1 MTSDDIAQ
9 PGRPRSL
16 QTYTALSPEQTET
29 VLALLADA
37 ARTDGQQA
45 VSEQG
50 RLQLRG
56 GEREGVSHLLLSVDG
71 ELVGYA
77 QLEDTDPVEPPAAE
91 LVVHPSHRGNGHGR
105 ALGSALLAASGK
117 RLRVWA
123 HGGHSAARHLAQVL
137 GLTLFRELRQMR
149 RPLSGLDLPDPVL
162 PEGVTVRTFVP
173 GRDDAAWLAVNAAA
187 FAHHPEQGS
196 LTQRDL
202 DDRKAEPWFDP
213 EGFFLAERAGEE
225 GRIVGFPLDQGARRG
240 GPRRGVR
247 PRGEPRRAGRRP
259 RQVPHHDRAA
269 PPGGQGTADGHAL
282 RRRRQQGGRVR
293 LRAAGLRHPRGGPD
307 VPDGDLSR
315 HRMRDR
321 TDSVPPGT
329 PAAGAAHS
337 GTAQR
342 WWTAAHRPSSGV
354 TNSARPSGHSSGVH
368 GGRRGVRVGDH
379 GRGRGTRGAAVAA
392 WARRTGTGRRA
403 HQER

>member
-1 MTSDDIAQ
+1 MTSDAFSR

-16 QTYTALSPEQTET
+16 QTYTVLDQAQVDA
-29 VLALLADA
+29 VLALLDEA
-37 ARTDGQQA
+37 ARADGQQA

-56 GEREGVSHLLLSVDG
+56 GEREGVSHLLLTVDE

-91 LVVHPSHRGNGHGR
+91 LVVHPSYRGQGHGR
-105 ALGSALLAASGK
+105 ALGTALLAASGK

-162 PEGVTVRTFVP
+162 PEGVTVRTFEP
-173 GRDDAAWLAVNAAA
+173 GRDDAAWLALNAAA

-213 EGFFLAERAGEE
+213 EGFFLAERDGRLTGFHWTKVHADEGLGEVYVL
-225 GRIVGFPLDQGARRG
+225 GVAPGA
-240 GPRRGVR
+240 
-247 PRGEPRRAGRRP
+247 
-259 RQVPHHDRAA
+259 
-269 PPGGQGTADGHAL
+269 
-282 RRRRQQGGRVR
+282 QGGG
-293 LRAAGLRHPRGGPD
+293 LGKALTTIGLRHLADRGLP
-307 VPDGDLSR
+307 
-315 HRMRDR
+315 
-321 TDSVPPGT
+321 
-329 PAAGAAHS
+329 
-337 GTAQR
+337 TAMLYVD
-342 WWTAAHRPSSGV
+342 AD
-354 TNSARPSGHSSGVH
+354 NK
-368 GGRRGVRVGDH
+368 
-379 GRGRGTRGAAVAA
+379 AAVSVYE
-392 WARRTGTGRRA
+392 RLGFVTHETDLMYRTET
-403 HQER
+403 

>member
-1 MTSDDIAQ
+1 MTSDDFAR

-16 QTYTALSPEQTET
+16 QTYAALGPGQTEA
-29 VLALLADA
+29 VLALLAEA

-56 GEREGVSHLLLSVDG
+56 GERDGVSHLLLSVDD

-91 LVVHPSHRGNGHGR
+91 LVVHPSYRGHGHGR

-149 RPLSGLDLPDPVL
+149 RPLADLDLPDPVL
-162 PEGVTVRTFVP
+162 PDGVTVRTFVP

-187 FAHHPEQGS
+187 FAHHPEQGA

-202 DDRKAEPWFDP
+202 DDRKAEAWFDP
-213 EGFFLAERAGEE
+213 EGFFLAEKD
-225 GRIVGFPLDQGARRG
+225 GRLVGFHWTKVHAAERLGEVYVL
-240 GPRRGVR
+240 GVS
-247 PRGEPRRAGRRP
+247 PDA
-259 RQVPHHDRAA
+259 
-269 PPGGQGTADGHAL
+269 
-282 RRRRQQGGRVR
+282 QGGG
-293 LRAAGLRHPRGGPD
+293 LGKSLTTIGLRHLAARGLP
-307 VPDGDLSR
+307 
-315 HRMRDR
+315 
-321 TDSVPPGT
+321 
-329 PAAGAAHS
+329 
-337 GTAQR
+337 TAMLYVD
-342 WWTAAHRPSSGV
+342 AD
-354 TNSARPSGHSSGVH
+354 NK
-368 GGRRGVRVGDH
+368 
-379 GRGRGTRGAAVAA
+379 AAVSVYE
-392 WARRTGTGRRA
+392 RLGFVTHETDLMYRTET
-403 HQER
+403 